1 MAYPQSGDTVAVH
14 YTGRLA
20 DGTVFDSSRER
31 EPMEITVGK
40 GEVIPK
46 FEEAVTAMQ
55 PGDERTITISADEAY
70 GPHRQELM
78 VSVNRGEFPPHIE
91 PTVGLALE
99 IRSEGG
105 APAIVRVT
113 EVSADQV
120 TLDANHPLAGE
131 DLTFD
136 LELVAIRPRVI
147 L

>member
-1 MAYPQSGDTVAVH
+1 VH

-31 EPMEITVGK
+31 EPMEITVGS

-46 FEEAVTAMQ
+46 FEEAVAGMQ
-55 PGDERTITISADEAY
+55 PGDARTITIPADQAY
-70 GPHRQELM
+70 GPHREELM
-78 VSVNRGEFPPHIE
+78 VSVDRGEFPDHIE

-99 IRSEGG
+99 VRADGG
-105 APAIVRVT
+105 EPAIVRVAG
-113 EVSADQV
+113 VSADQV

-136 LELVAIRPRVI
+136 LELVAIRPRII